1 MHKTLS
7 LALGL
12 ALCVSQGALAEDA
25 ADRAV
30 AAAQQY
36 SGTTLSLH
44 TEAGLQAL
52 GWELY
57 NAKKWEELTGIKIEI
72 TSAPVNEMFVTTV
85 QDFRGPANYDVLDV
99 APCLS
104 AGSGGNGRHRSR
116 RRVDG
121 RRTATARSTRTSP
134 KPTRDGA
141 STRATC
147 TAFPT
152 TATCTS

>member
-1 MHKTLS
+1 MMRKMS

-12 ALCVSQGALAEDA
+12 ALVVSQSALAEDA

-72 TSAPVNEMFVTTV
+72 TSAPVNEASTLTF
-85 QDFRGPANYDVLDV
+85 
-99 APCLS
+99 S
-104 AGSGGNGRHRSR
+104 SRSIL
-116 RRVDG
+116 
-121 RRTATARSTRTSP
+121 ARSAVLLIGHTPYFFT
-134 KPTRDGA
+134 TLGA
-141 STRATC
+141 ATHRALVRA
-147 TAFPT
+147 AFG
-152 TATCTS
+152 